1 MCQRVKVVMTK
12 KINKYLLILISAIT
26 LAFLGVGNKVSAN
39 TLPLNQASVEL
50 KVTNNGTPVNHTSYS
65 AMNIDR
71 AYQEIKNGEIGLKAR
86 NSAAWILATQNTNS
100 GESDAGI
107 ITLSNGQQIGQGITH
122 TDEEMGSI
130 ISGLMNVDNLSL
142 ISEINQSNTTIP
154 FLNPDHVI
162 YKFTNKRGLA
172 KADIEQGYTL
182 ILDNNNN
189 FVKLSK
195 IENASEKVVIDLANI
210 DNKIKFTADS
220 KLKTLA
226 TNFGQYVVGT
236 NQKISFNLSINKDMW
251 QQAGTVNLVL
261 PPQSNLSFDSI
272 EVLDG
277 NDAATVVTNPTLN
290 DTMVFNSSE
299 PVIAATIAL
308 NETQSIILLRVTV
321 HVNLEGNDVGSN
333 KPINT
338 SLQAVS
344 INRDG
349 SSSSVSTPNLNIAG
363 INFAMTNKNATEFA
377 QDGKFII
384 AKSKGNTYEVYG
396 NNKWQ
401 QVDDLNDVQTS
412 DALVLE
418 GGHRYVLG
426 SEQPEKIPL
435 NVLRFNFNEKR
446 SEKIN
451 KSLIQVF
458 GLGQGDNYFLYRID
472 TANKLSNANR
482 TYKFSIFSR
491 SYFSPNNSLMVDN
504 SINNPTNAL
513 IGLTGQIPDYVPGNN
528 EYSNLP
534 LDGSGQE
541 RKGAQIYIVLA
552 ISIMVII
559 ILVVAISIVNYR
571 GL

>member
-1 MCQRVKVVMTK
+1 MTK

-308 NETQSIILLRVTV
+308 NETQSNILLRVTV
-321 HVNLEGNDVGSN
+321 HVNLEGNNVSSN
-333 KPINT
+333 KPIHT

-344 INRDG
+344 VNKDG
-349 SSSSVSTPNLNIAG
+349 SSSIVSTPNLNITG
-363 INFAMTNKNATEFA
+363 INFAMTKKNATEFA
-377 QDGKFII
+377 QGGEFAL
-384 AKSKGNTYEVYG
+384 AKSKGTTYEVYG
-396 NNKWQ
+396 KNNKWHQ
-401 QVDDLNDVQTS
+401 FDDLNQVQTS
-412 DALVLE
+412 DTLVLE
-418 GGHRYVLG
+418 GGHRYILG
-426 SEQPEKIPL
+426 GEQPAKIPL

-446 SEKIN
+446 SKEIN

-458 GLGQGDNYFLYRID
+458 GLAQGGNYFLYRID
-472 TANKLSNANR
+472 TANKLSSTNR
-482 TYKFSIFSR
+482 MFKFSIFSR
-491 SYFSPNNSLMVDN
+491 SYFSPDNALMVDS
-504 SINNPTNAL
+504 SINNPTNPL
-513 IGLTGQIPDYVPGNN
+513 IGLSGQIPDYAAGNN
-528 EYSNLP
+528 EYSNLT
-534 LDGSGQE
+534 LDGSRQE
-541 RKGAQIYIVLA
+541 WKVEQIYIVA
-552 ISIMVII
+552 TISIMVII
-559 ILVVAISIVNYR
+559 ILVVVILIVRHR

>member
-1 MCQRVKVVMTK
+1 MTK
-12 KINKYLLILISAIT
+12 IINRKLLILICAIA
-26 LAFLGVGNKVSAN
+26 LVFLGMGIRTSADA
-39 TLPLNQASVEL
+39 LPSNQTSVEL
-50 KVTNNGTPVNHTSYS
+50 KVTNNGTPVIHTSYS

-100 GESDAGI
+100 ENGAGV
-107 ITLSNGQQIGQGITH
+107 ITLSNGQKIGQGITH

-236 NQKISFNLSINKDMW
+236 NQKISFNLFINKDMW

-277 NDAATVVTNPTLN
+277 NDAATVVMNPTLN

-308 NETQSIILLRVTV
+308 NETQSNILLRVTV
-321 HVNLEGNDVGSN
+321 HVNLEENNVSSN
-333 KPINT
+333 KPIHT

-344 INRDG
+344 VNKDG
-349 SSSSVSTPNLNIAG
+349 SSSIVSTPNLNIAG
-363 INFAMTNKNATEFA
+363 INFAMTKKNATEFA
-377 QDGKFII
+377 QGGEFAL
-384 AKSKGNTYEVYG
+384 AKSKGTTYEVYG
-396 NNKWQ
+396 KNNKWH
-401 QVDDLNDVQTS
+401 QVDDLNQVQTS
-412 DALVLE
+412 DTLVLE
-418 GGHRYVLG
+418 GGHRYILG
-426 SEQPEKIPL
+426 GEQPAKIPL

-446 SEKIN
+446 SKEIN

-458 GLGQGDNYFLYRID
+458 GLAQGGNYFLYRID
-472 TANKLSNANR
+472 TANKLSSTNR
-482 TYKFSIFSR
+482 MFKFSIFSR
-491 SYFSPNNSLMVDN
+491 SYFSPDNALMVDS
-504 SINNPTNAL
+504 SINNPTNPL
-513 IGLTGQIPDYVPGNN
+513 IGLSGQIPDYAAGNN
-528 EYSNLP
+528 EYSNLT
-534 LDGSGQE
+534 LDGSRQE
-541 RKGAQIYIVLA
+541 WKVEQIYIVA
-552 ISIMVII
+552 TISIMVII
-559 ILVVAISIVNYR
+559 ILVVVILIVRHR

>member
-1 MCQRVKVVMTK
+1 MTK

-100 GESDAGI
+100 ENGAGV
-107 ITLSNGQQIGQGITH
+107 ITLSNGQKIGQGITH

-195 IENASEKVVIDLANI
+195 IENSSEKVVIDLANI
-210 DNKIKFTADS
+210 DNKIKFTTDS

-308 NETQSIILLRVTV
+308 NETQSNILLRVTV
-321 HVNLEGNDVGSN
+321 HVNLEGNNVSSN
-333 KPINT
+333 KPIHT

-344 INRDG
+344 VNKDG
-349 SSSSVSTPNLNIAG
+349 SSSIVSTPNLNITG
-363 INFAMTNKNATEFA
+363 INFAMTKKNATEFA
-377 QDGKFII
+377 QGGEFAL
-384 AKSKGNTYEVYG
+384 AKSKGTTYEVYG
-396 NNKWQ
+396 KNNKWH
-401 QVDDLNDVQTS
+401 QVDDLNQVQTS
-412 DALVLE
+412 DTLVLE
-418 GGHRYVLG
+418 GGHRYILG
-426 SEQPEKIPL
+426 GEQPAKIPL

-446 SEKIN
+446 SKEIN

-458 GLGQGDNYFLYRID
+458 GLAQGGNYFLYRID
-472 TANKLSNANR
+472 TANKLSSTNR
-482 TYKFSIFSR
+482 MFKFSIFSR
-491 SYFSPNNSLMVDN
+491 SYFSPDNALMVDS
-504 SINNPTNAL
+504 SINNPTNPL
-513 IGLTGQIPDYVPGNN
+513 IGLSGQIPDYAAGNN
-528 EYSNLP
+528 EYSNLT
-534 LDGSGQE
+534 LDGSRQE
-541 RKGAQIYIVLA
+541 WKVEQIYIVA
-552 ISIMVII
+552 TISIMVII
-559 ILVVAISIVNYR
+559 ILVVVILIVRHR

>member
-1 MCQRVKVVMTK
+1 MTK